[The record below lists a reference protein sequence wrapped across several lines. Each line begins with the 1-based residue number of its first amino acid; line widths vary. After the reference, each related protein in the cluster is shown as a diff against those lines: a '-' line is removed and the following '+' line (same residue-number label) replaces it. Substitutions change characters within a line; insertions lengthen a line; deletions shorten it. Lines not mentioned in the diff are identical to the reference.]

1 MKTVNLKVIKE
12 NIAGRDTFLTT
23 YDLLKMV
30 INNPKE
36 GGFNV
41 DEMIKR
47 LRLLEK
53 LDAHKE
59 IFTIEEAYLDNSLSI
74 TAELSLEDDDYNDLK
89 ELLKSMKWGVISQ
102 AIVDLTNEFK

>member
-36 GGFNV
+36 GVFKV

-59 IFTIEEAYLDNSLSI
+59 AFTIKDVDYENSLDV
-74 TAELSLEDDDYNDLK
+74 TAELSLEDADYNELKSLLK
-89 ELLKSMKWGVISQ
+89 EMKWGVISQ
-102 AIVDLTNEFK
+102 AVVDLTNEVS

>member
-1 MKTVNLKVIKE
+1 MKTVKLKVIKE
-12 NIAGRDTFLTT
+12 NIGGRDTILTT
-23 YDLLKMV
+23 YDLLKST

-59 IFTIEEAYLDNSLSI
+59 IFTIEEANLENSLAI
-74 TAELSLEDDDYNDLK
+74 TAELSLEDADYNDLK
-89 ELLKSMKWGVISQ
+89 ELLKGMKWGVISQ